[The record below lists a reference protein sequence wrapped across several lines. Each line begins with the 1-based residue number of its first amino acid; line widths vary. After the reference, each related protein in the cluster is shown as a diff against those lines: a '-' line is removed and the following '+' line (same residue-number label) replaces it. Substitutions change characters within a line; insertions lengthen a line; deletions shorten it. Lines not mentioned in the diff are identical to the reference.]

1 MMGKIV
7 VDAPDLKAGE
17 KYSSG
22 GVRKNGKMVFQY
34 KNPRPY
40 VEKRVVINE
49 PVDVATIRPKEVYK
63 SNDLIQEI
71 GEEVI
76 DLLWD
81 NIGRPLLDAVFKR
94 MGEYFISGLETRKT
108 SKDKLDNIS
117 SDNSKKTYVKEKDS
131 SNVNSDRKIIDF
143 NSRKAS

>member
-1 MMGKIV
+1 MGKIV

-17 KYSSG
+17 EYSSG
-22 GVRKNGKMVFQY
+22 GVRKNGKMICQY

-49 PVDVATIRPKEVYK
+49 PVDVATIRQKEVCK
-63 SNDLIQEI
+63 SNDIFQEI

-76 DLLWD
+76 DLLWE
-81 NIGRPLLDAVFKR
+81 NIGSPLLDAVFKR
-94 MGEYFISGLETRKT
+94 MGELFVSALENRK
-108 SKDKLDNIS
+108 KGDNKLDNNC
-117 SDNSKKTYVKEKDS
+117 SDNQKKTFDEEKDS
-131 SNVNSDRKIIDF
+131 SNVNSDKKIIDF